1 MKKRLDRD
9 HGIFASLAMTMAI
22 AVLGI
27 ICFVDLYFRHLI
39 FSKPFFLSQGCPQ

>member
-22 AVLGI
+22 SVLGI
-27 ICFVDLYFRHLI
+27 IALLTCTSAI
-39 FSKPFFLSQGCPQ
+39 